1 MVSTK
6 KTISV
11 TSDRELRETYTCI
24 LATMERM
31 LFGRT
36 SNSERSR
43 YRYRA
48 VCCRSVP
55 APHHNTNSG
64 RWGAV
69 DRRNCRLRRAVAV
82 GKCPRRAV
90 SCVCCVPAAPTT
102 NRVDLMDLWIRVNEW
117 CVLERDYSPSPII
130 VDCLKHCVAG
140 YLSYQ
145 LTKRTNCAKCQASFT
160 VSNNT
165 STDD

>member
-102 NRVDLMDLWIRVNEW
+102 NRVDLMDLWIRVNGSSVM
-117 CVLERDYSPSPII
+117 CFRTRL
-130 VDCLKHCVAG
+130 
-140 YLSYQ
+140 
-145 LTKRTNCAKCQASFT
+145 LTE
-160 VSNNT
+160 SNNCRLFEALCCWLFVLPINQT
-165 STDD
+165 NESCQMSS